1 MRMLSKVLYG
11 SLAAAA
17 AVSVSLAGTA
27 QAQTTGA
34 HAAAR
39 VPLTA
44 SPSTVAAG
52 LNTGVS
58 LTNPCATGVTP
69 SSVTGFP
76 APDGKTTNLE
86 AVLAKAPTKVRL
98 AGVWPA
104 PGCATWS

>member
-11 SLAAAA
+11 SLAAAS
-17 AVSVSLAGTA
+17 AVSFGLASTA

-44 SPSTVAAG
+44 SPSTVAGG
-52 LNTGVS
+52 LATGVN
-58 LTNPCATGVTP
+58 LTNPCPSGATP

-76 APDGKTTNLE
+76 APNGTTTNLQ
-86 AVLAKAPTKVRL
+86 AVLAASRSRSSS
-98 AGVWPA
+98 PA
-104 PGCATWS
+104 CGP